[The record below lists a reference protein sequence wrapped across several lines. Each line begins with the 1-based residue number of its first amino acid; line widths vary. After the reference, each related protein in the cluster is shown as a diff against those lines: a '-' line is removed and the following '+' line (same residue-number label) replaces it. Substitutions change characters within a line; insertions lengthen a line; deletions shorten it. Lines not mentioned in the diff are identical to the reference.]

1 MLKNIKKCFLYV
13 VFMLG
18 GIILLFVLRG
28 KQQIRE
34 NAITETED

>member
-1 MLKNIKKCFLYV
+1 MMKMIRKCVLYV
-13 VFMLG
+13 ILMFG